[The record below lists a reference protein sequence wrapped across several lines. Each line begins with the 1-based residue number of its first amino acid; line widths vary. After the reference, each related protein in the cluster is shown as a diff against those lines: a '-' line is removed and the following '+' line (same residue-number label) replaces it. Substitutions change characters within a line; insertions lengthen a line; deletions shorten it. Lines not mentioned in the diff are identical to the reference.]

1 MNPALHFHENINIYL
16 CVKSCAD
23 ILALKITVKVNS
35 LYSLLQ
41 CQKGNWGQLFWANA
55 ACVIEVDQSKVQ
67 CN

>member
-35 LYSLLQ
+35 LYTLYFNAKREIGASYF
-41 CQKGNWGQLFWANA
+41 GQMPP
-55 ACVIEVDQSKVQ
+55 V
-67 CN
+67 

>member
-35 LYSLLQ
+35 LYTLYFNAKREIGASYF
-41 CQKGNWGQLFWANA
+41 GQTPP
-55 ACVIEVDQSKVQ
+55 V
-67 CN
+67 